1 MEYAIWNDKRIAA
14 FDVAQDYSFEKA
26 VRKASG
32 RKELLCPDPDCE
44 NPELR
49 YCHGDVKSAY
59 FAHLNN
65 DSCDYALFDKQN
77 TEVINLI
84 RKKLYDHFKSLKYDV
99 QMEVKVLEHH
109 YTHLLFT
116 MPDKSLIA
124 LEIGDQNISANR
136 VDYLY
141 EEYQKQGI
149 EVKWVVVGKTDFSV
163 KENQVFFLKRYLLNE
178 STNKDLIVINW
189 DCSEVAQYKID
200 PNPYVFN
207 YETIESKNYPK
218 AYEEFSTIDK
228 LVLENNELTL
238 EGFNSRY
245 NQWLNKKQRAFAK
258 KVEQLEEELRQ
269 RREKQK
275 RREEYLQFQRKTI
288 YEKPLPSIDPT
299 SVNAIEPKKNI
310 PEESFEERKQ
320 AILPFMDQQEE
331 QVLDANGTRWVRCSM
346 CGKISTIKDFFQFG
360 GLKRVNLGLCYEC
373 RDKMK

>member
-163 KENQVFFLKRYLLNE
+163 KENQVFFLKR
-178 STNKDLIVINW
+178 
-189 DCSEVAQYKID
+189 
-200 PNPYVFN
+200 
-207 YETIESKNYPK
+207 
-218 AYEEFSTIDK
+218 
-228 LVLENNELTL
+228 
-238 EGFNSRY
+238 
-245 NQWLNKKQRAFAK
+245 
-258 KVEQLEEELRQ
+258 
-269 RREKQK
+269 
-275 RREEYLQFQRKTI
+275 
-288 YEKPLPSIDPT
+288 
-299 SVNAIEPKKNI
+299 
-310 PEESFEERKQ
+310 
-320 AILPFMDQQEE
+320 
-331 QVLDANGTRWVRCSM
+331 
-346 CGKISTIKDFFQFG
+346 
-360 GLKRVNLGLCYEC
+360 
-373 RDKMK
+373 